1 MKVRNKYAC
10 IIIAAWVPCIAL
22 GVAFYLYAL
31 EPKMQQVRAL
41 EMELTDARR
50 LYSRAVE
57 AARPENQLRLAQEA
71 QKLNDRVGDFV
82 LRPETAPDLA
92 FEIAELASTT
102 EVESFT
108 MKPQDR
114 DGLEAV
120 PNCEKV
126 GERLINVA
134 FTSYFHQFAT
144 LLNAL
149 ERHRPV
155 LFVETFAITRPR
167 RETEKPRIDMQLAV
181 LVEKTRSS

>member
-1 MKVRNKYAC
+1 MRVRNKFILMIVAT
-10 IIIAAWVPCIAL
+10 WVPCIAL
-22 GVAFYLYAL
+22 GVAFYLFAL
-31 EPKMQQVRAL
+31 EPQMQRVNAL

-50 LYSRAVE
+50 LYSRATE
-57 AARPENQLRLAQEA
+57 AARPENQRRLSQET
-71 QKLNDRVGDFV
+71 QKLNERVGDFV
-82 LRPETAPDLA
+82 LLPETAPDLA
-92 FEIAELASTT
+92 FEIAELASRT

-114 DGLEAV
+114 AGLEAV

-134 FTSYFHQFAT
+134 FASHFHQFAT

-167 RETEKPRIDMQLAV
+167 QEAEKPRIDMQLAV
-181 LVEKTRSS
+181 LVEKSRSS

>member
-1 MKVRNKYAC
+1 MRVRNKYAFM
-10 IIIAAWVPCIAL
+10 IVATWVPCIAL
-22 GVAFYLYAL
+22 GVASYLFAL
-31 EPKMQQVRAL
+31 EPQMRRVNAL

-57 AARPENQLRLAQEA
+57 AARPENQLRLTQEA
-71 QKLNDRVGDFV
+71 QKLNDRVADFI
-82 LRPETAPDLA
+82 LLPETAPDLA

-102 EVESFT
+102 EVESFM

-114 DGLEAV
+114 AGLETV
-120 PNCEKV
+120 PNCDKV

-134 FTSYFHQFAT
+134 FTSHFHQFVT

-155 LFVETFAITRPR
+155 LFIETFAITRPR
-167 RETEKPRIDMQLAV
+167 QEAEKPRIDMQLAV
-181 LVEKTRSS
+181 LVEKSRSS